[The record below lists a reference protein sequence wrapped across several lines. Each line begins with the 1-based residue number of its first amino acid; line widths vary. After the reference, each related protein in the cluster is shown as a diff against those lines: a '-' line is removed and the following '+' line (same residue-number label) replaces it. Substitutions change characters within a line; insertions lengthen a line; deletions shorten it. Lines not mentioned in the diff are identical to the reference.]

1 LGSTGEII
9 KTPDQTKSLSRFYY
23 GWVIVAT
30 CLLILTLT
38 SLVATSFP
46 IFYVPVLE
54 GFNWSRGSTA
64 IALSIHL
71 ILSGVAAPFAGE
83 LIDRYGP
90 RVVMPIGAVITGAA
104 LILLSRSTA
113 LWQVYATFGVLA
125 AIGCATIHITPLT
138 AVASNWFTRN
148 RGMAISLVVAGPGAG
163 QLLILPLLQTLIQR
177 SGWRIAYLVF
187 GLAVLIV
194 PTTLVRLFLYRRPSD
209 KGVVLEEEA
218 RPQRTREGVDVDT
231 DENSSA
237 ETDGSSTT
245 EWVVV
250 DKKWTE
256 TDWTVA
262 KAIRKQR
269 FWSLM
274 LVLALVASGFFLIGI
289 HLIAYLED
297 KGYSPVTAAYVM
309 GFQGLIN
316 IFGTLL
322 GGMLGDRIGREK
334 TLSLGVLFYIG
345 CIVFLNLSGWVS
357 LYFLVGFV
365 LLYGVGYGMAFPA
378 LMASVA
384 DLFQGKHFGSILGVM
399 LLGGYFGAA
408 LGSWLGGF
416 LFDLTHA
423 YRLNFLVAGTVML
436 LAAALIWKAGPG
448 QVRRVVKVPAGNL
461 KMPEERSS
469 QA

>member
-1 LGSTGEII
+1 LSSIEA
-9 KTPDQTKSLSRFYY
+9 PDQTRTTGRFYY

-30 CLLILTLT
+30 CFFILTLT

-71 ILSGVAAPFAGE
+71 ILSGIAAPFAGE

-90 RVVMPIGAVITGAA
+90 RLIMPVGAIMTGAA
-104 LILLSRSTA
+104 LILLSRSMA
-113 LWQVYATFGVLA
+113 LWQVYATFGVLG
-125 AIGCATIHITPLT
+125 AIGCSAVHITPLT

-163 QLLILPLLQTLIQR
+163 QLLILPSLQLLIQR
-177 SGWRIAYLVF
+177 AGWRTTYLVF

-194 PTTLVRLFLYRRPSD
+194 PTVLVRLFLYRKPSD
-209 KGVVLEEEA
+209 KGLTLEEEA
-218 RPQRTREGVDVDT
+218 RPQRSSTEGESDRTEANGGTTREF
-231 DENSSA
+231 
-237 ETDGSSTT
+237 
-245 EWVVV
+245 VVV
-250 DKKWTE
+250 DKEWAE
-256 TDWTVA
+256 TDWTIA
-262 KAIRKQR
+262 KAVRTQR
-269 FWSLM
+269 FWSLT

-297 KGYSPVTAAYVM
+297 KGYSPQIAAYVM
-309 GFQGLIN
+309 GFQGFIN

-345 CIVFLNLSGWVS
+345 CIVFLNLSGVVVS
-357 LYFLVGFV
+357 LFLVVCFV
-365 LLYGVGYGMAFPA
+365 LLYGVGYGMAFPS

-384 DLFQGKHFGSILGVM
+384 DLFQGKHFGSILGVL

-408 LGSWLGGF
+408 FGTWLGGF
-416 LFDLTHA
+416 LFDWTHG
-423 YRLNFLVAGTVML
+423 YRLNFIVAGVVMS
-436 LAAALIWKAGPG
+436 LAAALIWKAGPR
-448 QVRRVVKVPAGNL
+448 QVRRVMKVSATGNL
-461 KMPEERSS
+461 MTEASS
-469 QA
+469 EV

>member
-1 LGSTGEII
+1 MSSTEAN
-9 KTPDQTKSLSRFYY
+9 TPDQAKNPGRFYY
-23 GWVIVAT
+23 GWIIVGT
-30 CLLILTLT
+30 CFFILTLT

-71 ILSGVAAPFAGE
+71 ILSGIAAPFAGG

-90 RVVMPIGAVITGAA
+90 RLIMPIGAIMTGIA
-104 LILLSRSTA
+104 LILLSRSMA
-113 LWQVYATFGVLA
+113 LWQVYATFGVLGA
-125 AIGCATIHITPLT
+125 LGCSAVHITPLT

-163 QLLILPLLQTLIQR
+163 QLFILPLLQGLIQR
-177 SGWRIAYLVF
+177 TGWRNTYLVF
-187 GLAVLIV
+187 GIAVLVI
-194 PTTLVRLFLYRRPSD
+194 PTLLVRLFLYRKPSD
-209 KGVVLEEEA
+209 KGLALEEET
-218 RPQRTREGVDVDT
+218 RPQPAVSNIEEGSEETKHGGTTREF
-231 DENSSA
+231 
-237 ETDGSSTT
+237 
-245 EWVVV
+245 VVV
-250 DKKWTE
+250 DKQWAE
-256 TDWTVA
+256 TDWTIA
-262 KAIRKQR
+262 KAVRTQR
-269 FWSLM
+269 FWMLI

-297 KGYSPVTAAYVM
+297 KGYSPQIAAYVM
-309 GFQGLIN
+309 GFQGFIN

-345 CIVFLNLSGWVS
+345 CIVFLNLSGSVVS
-357 LYFLVGFV
+357 LPLLVGFV
-365 LLYGVGYGMAFPA
+365 LFYGVGYGMAFPA

-384 DLFQGKHFGSILGVM
+384 DLFQGKHFGSILGVL

-408 LGSWLGGF
+408 FGSWLGGF
-416 LFDLTHA
+416 LFDWTHA
-423 YRLNFLVAGTVML
+423 YRLNFFAAGTVML
-436 LAAALIWKAGPG
+436 LAAALIWKAGPR
-448 QVRRVVKVPAGNL
+448 QVRRVMNLPAAGTL
-461 KMPEERSS
+461 MTDISS

>member
-1 LGSTGEII
+1 LSSTEANTSQASTVG
-9 KTPDQTKSLSRFYY
+9 RFYY

-30 CLLILTLT
+30 CFFILTLT

-71 ILSGVAAPFAGE
+71 ILSGIAAPFAGG

-90 RVVMPIGAVITGAA
+90 RLIMPIGAIITGAA
-104 LILLSRSTA
+104 LVLLSRSMA
-113 LWQVYATFGVLA
+113 LWQVYATFGVLGA
-125 AIGCATIHITPLT
+125 LGCSAVHITPLT

-163 QLLILPLLQTLIQR
+163 QLFILPLLQSLIQR
-177 SGWRIAYLVF
+177 TGWRNTYLVF
-187 GLAVLIV
+187 GIAVLVV
-194 PTTLVRLFLYRRPSD
+194 PTVLVRLFLYRNPAE
-209 KGVVLEEEA
+209 KGVALEEEI
-218 RPQRTREGVDVDT
+218 RPQRAAS
-231 DENSSA
+231 NS
-237 ETDGSSTT
+237 DGLEQTEDGGTTT
-245 EWVVV
+245 EFVVV
-250 DKKWTE
+250 DKQWAD
-256 TDWTVA
+256 TDWTIA
-262 KAIRKQR
+262 KAVRTQR
-269 FWSLM
+269 FWMLM

-297 KGYSPVTAAYVM
+297 KGYSPQTAAYVM
-309 GFQGLIN
+309 GFQGFIN

-334 TLSLGVLFYIG
+334 TLSLGVVFYIG
-345 CIVFLNLSGWVS
+345 CIVFLNLSGVVVS
-357 LYFLVGFV
+357 LSLLVAFV
-365 LLYGVGYGMAFPA
+365 LFYGVGYGMAFPA

-384 DLFQGKHFGSILGVM
+384 DLFQGKHFGSILGVL

-408 LGSWLGGF
+408 FGSWLGGF
-416 LFDLTHA
+416 LFDWTHA
-423 YRLNFLVAGTVML
+423 YRLNFFVAGTVML
-436 LAAALIWKAGPG
+436 LAAAFIWRAGPR
-448 QVRRVVKVPAGNL
+448 QVRRVMRVPTAGPLINE
-461 KMPEERSS
+461 MSS

>member
-1 LGSTGEII
+1 LDSTEVNTSD
-9 KTPDQTKSLSRFYY
+9 KATTLARLYY

-30 CLLILTLT
+30 CFFILTLT

-71 ILSGVAAPFAGE
+71 ILSGIAAPFAGE

-90 RVVMPIGAVITGAA
+90 RLIMPIGAVMTGVA
-104 LILLSRSTA
+104 LILLSRSMA
-113 LWQVYATFGVLA
+113 LWQVYATFGVLG
-125 AIGCATIHITPLT
+125 AIGCSAVHITPLT

-163 QLLILPLLQTLIQR
+163 QLFILPLLQSLIQR
-177 SGWRIAYLVF
+177 TGWRNTYLVF
-187 GLAVLIV
+187 GLAVLII
-194 PTTLVRLFLYRRPSD
+194 PATLARFFLYRRPSD
-209 KGVVLEEEA
+209 KGLELEEET
-218 RPQRTREGVDVDT
+218 RPQRSDS
-231 DENSSA
+231 NS
-237 ETDGSSTT
+237 EDRTDGKNSDAFIR
-245 EWVVV
+245 EFVVV
-250 DKKWTE
+250 DKQWAD
-256 TDWTVA
+256 TDWTIA
-262 KAIRKQR
+262 KAVRTQR
-269 FWSLM
+269 FWALL

-297 KGYSPVTAAYVM
+297 KGYSPQTAAYVM
-309 GFQGLIN
+309 GFQGFIN

-334 TLSLGVLFYIG
+334 TLSLGALFYVG
-345 CIVFLNLSGWVS
+345 CIVFLNLSGSVIS
-357 LYFLVGFV
+357 LYLVVGFV

-384 DLFQGKHFGSILGVM
+384 DLFQGKHFGSILGVL

-408 LGSWLGGF
+408 FGSWLGGF
-416 LFDLTHA
+416 LFDWTHA
-423 YRLNFLVAGTVML
+423 YRLNFLAAGAVML
-436 LAAALIWKAGPG
+436 VAAAVIWKAGPRH
-448 QVRRVVKVPAGNL
+448 VRRVMKVPA
-461 KMPEERSS
+461 ESF
-469 QA
+469 

>member
-1 LGSTGEII
+1 M
-9 KTPDQTKSLSRFYY
+9 
-23 GWVIVAT
+23 
-30 CLLILTLT
+30 T

-71 ILSGVAAPFAGE
+71 ILSGIAAPFAGE

-90 RVVMPIGAVITGAA
+90 RLIMPVGAIMTGAA
-104 LILLSRSTA
+104 LILLSRSMA
-113 LWQVYATFGVLA
+113 LWQVYATFGVLG
-125 AIGCATIHITPLT
+125 AIGCSAVHITPLT

-163 QLLILPLLQTLIQR
+163 QLLILPSLQVLIQR
-177 SGWRIAYLVF
+177 TGWRTTYLVF

-194 PTTLVRLFLYRRPSD
+194 PTVLVRLFLYRNPSD
-209 KGVVLEEEA
+209 KGLTLEEEGFQRSELSTEGESA
-218 RPQRTREGVDVDT
+218 RTELNGGTTREF
-231 DENSSA
+231 
-237 ETDGSSTT
+237 
-245 EWVVV
+245 VVV
-250 DKKWTE
+250 DKEWAE
-256 TDWTVA
+256 TDWTIA
-262 KAIRKQR
+262 KAVRTQR
-269 FWSLM
+269 FWSLT

-297 KGYSPVTAAYVM
+297 KGYSPKVAAYVM
-309 GFQGLIN
+309 GFQGFIN

-345 CIVFLNLSGWVS
+345 CIVFLNLSGLVVS
-357 LYFLVGFV
+357 LFLLVCFV
-365 LLYGVGYGMAFPA
+365 LLYGVGYGMAFPS

-384 DLFQGKHFGSILGVM
+384 DLFQGKHFGSILGVL

-408 LGSWLGGF
+408 FGTWLGGF
-416 LFDLTHA
+416 LFDWTHG
-423 YRLNFLVAGTVML
+423 YRLNFIVAGAVMS
-436 LAAALIWKAGPG
+436 LAAAVIWKAGPR
-448 QVRRVVKVPAGNL
+448 QVRRVMKVSTILNQ
-461 KMPEERSS
+461 S
-469 QA
+469 

>member
-1 LGSTGEII
+1 LSSTEV
-9 KTPDQTKSLSRFYY
+9 KTSDKARTVTRFYY

-30 CLLILTLT
+30 CFFILTLT

-71 ILSGVAAPFAGE
+71 ILSGIAAPFAGE

-90 RVVMPIGAVITGAA
+90 RLIMPIGAVMTGVA
-104 LILLSRSTA
+104 LILLSRSMA
-113 LWQVYATFGVLA
+113 LWQVYATFGVLG
-125 AIGCATIHITPLT
+125 AIGCSAVHITPLT

-163 QLLILPLLQTLIQR
+163 QLFILPLLQSLIQR
-177 SGWRIAYLVF
+177 TGWRNTYLVF
-187 GLAVLIV
+187 GLAVLII
-194 PTTLVRLFLYRRPSD
+194 PATLARFFLYRRPSD
-209 KGVVLEEEA
+209 KGLELEEET
-218 RPQRTREGVDVDT
+218 RLQRSDS
-231 DENSSA
+231 NS
-237 ETDGSSTT
+237 EDRTDGKNSDATIR
-245 EWVVV
+245 EFVVI
-250 DKKWTE
+250 DKQWAD
-256 TDWTVA
+256 TDWTIA
-262 KAIRKQR
+262 KAVRTQR
-269 FWSLM
+269 FWALL

-297 KGYSPVTAAYVM
+297 KGYSPQTAAYVM
-309 GFQGLIN
+309 GFQGFIN

-334 TLSLGVLFYIG
+334 TLSLGAFFYVG
-345 CIVFLNLSGWVS
+345 CIVFLSLSGSVIS
-357 LYFLVGFV
+357 LYLVVGFV

-384 DLFQGKHFGSILGVM
+384 DLFQGKHFGSILGVL

-408 LGSWLGGF
+408 FGSWLGGF
-416 LFDLTHA
+416 LFDWTHA
-423 YRLNFLVAGTVML
+423 YRLNFLAAGAVM
-436 LAAALIWKAGPG
+436 LAAAAVIWKAGPRH
-448 QVRRVVKVPAGNL
+448 VRRVMKVPAEIL
-461 KMPEERSS
+461 
-469 QA
+469 

>member
-1 LGSTGEII
+1 LSSIEA
-9 KTPDQTKSLSRFYY
+9 PDQTRTTSRLYY
-23 GWVIVAT
+23 GWVIVAN
-30 CLLILTLT
+30 CFFILTLT

-71 ILSGVAAPFAGE
+71 ILSGIAAPFAGE

-90 RVVMPIGAVITGAA
+90 RLIMPVGAIMTGAA
-104 LILLSRSTA
+104 LILLSRSMA
-113 LWQVYATFGVLA
+113 LWQVYATFGVLG
-125 AIGCATIHITPLT
+125 AIGCSAVHITPLT

-163 QLLILPLLQTLIQR
+163 QLLILPSLQLLIQR
-177 SGWRIAYLVF
+177 AGWRTTYLVF

-194 PTTLVRLFLYRRPSD
+194 PTILVRLFLYRKPSD
-209 KGVVLEEEA
+209 KGLTLEEEA
-218 RPQRTREGVDVDT
+218 RPQRSALSTEVESDRTEPNGGTTREF
-231 DENSSA
+231 
-237 ETDGSSTT
+237 
-245 EWVVV
+245 VVV
-250 DKKWTE
+250 DKEWAE
-256 TDWTVA
+256 TDWTIA
-262 KAIRKQR
+262 KAVRTQR
-269 FWSLM
+269 FWSLT

-297 KGYSPVTAAYVM
+297 KGYSPQIAAYVM
-309 GFQGLIN
+309 GFQGFIN

-345 CIVFLNLSGWVS
+345 CIVFLNLSGVVVS
-357 LYFLVGFV
+357 LFLLVCFV
-365 LLYGVGYGMAFPA
+365 LLYGVGYGMAFPS

-384 DLFQGKHFGSILGVM
+384 DLFQGKHFGSILGVL

-408 LGSWLGGF
+408 FGTWLGGF
-416 LFDLTHA
+416 LFDWTHG
-423 YRLNFLVAGTVML
+423 YRLNFIVAGVVMS
-436 LAAALIWKAGPG
+436 LAAALIWKAGPR
-448 QVRRVVKVPAGNL
+448 QVRRVMKVSATGNL
-461 KMPEERSS
+461 MTEASS
-469 QA
+469 EV

>member
-1 LGSTGEII
+1 LSSTEAKIPNQAR
-9 KTPDQTKSLSRFYY
+9 TLSRFYY
-23 GWVIVAT
+23 GWIIVAT
-30 CLLILTLT
+30 CFLILTLT

-71 ILSGVAAPFAGE
+71 ILSGIAAPFAGG

-90 RVVMPIGAVITGAA
+90 RLIMPIGAIMTGTA
-104 LILLSRSTA
+104 LILLSRSMA
-113 LWQVYATFGVLA
+113 LWQVYTTFGVLG
-125 AIGCATIHITPLT
+125 AIGCSAIHITPLT

-163 QLLILPLLQTLIQR
+163 QLFILPLLQNLIQR
-177 SGWRIAYLVF
+177 TGWRNTYLVF
-187 GLAVLIV
+187 GLAVLII
-194 PTTLVRLFLYRRPSD
+194 PTVLVRLFLYRRPSD
-209 KGVVLEEEA
+209 KGVTLEEET
-218 RPQRTREGVDVDT
+218 RPQR
-231 DENSSA
+231 SA
-237 ETDGSSTT
+237 LSIDDGSEETKVKGGTTT
-245 EWVVV
+245 EFVVV
-250 DKKWTE
+250 DKQWAE
-256 TDWTVA
+256 TDWTIA
-262 KAIRKQR
+262 KAVRTQR
-269 FWSLM
+269 FWTLM

-297 KGYSPVTAAYVM
+297 KGYSPQIAAYVM

-345 CIVFLNLSGWVS
+345 CIVFLNLSGLGVS
-357 LYFLVGFV
+357 LFLLVGFV
-365 LLYGVGYGMAFPA
+365 LFYGVGYGMAFPA

-384 DLFQGKHFGSILGVM
+384 DLFQGKHFGSILGVL

-408 LGSWLGGF
+408 FGSWLGGF
-416 LFDLTHA
+416 LFDWTHA
-423 YRLNFLVAGTVML
+423 YRLNFLAAGTVML
-436 LAAALIWKAGPG
+436 LAAALIWKAGPR
-448 QVRRVVKVPAGNL
+448 QVRRVMKVPAAGTL
-461 KMPEERSS
+461 MTEISS